1 MALVR
6 VFMGVFGG
14 MRVIS
19 TVMMVIM
26 VVVMAIASVLAV
38 INSKDESSDASKN
51 AGGIAKS
58 GIVVV
63 SACVMAMTGWV
74 IQAMGVDVGVSSEM
88 NNEMLQ

>member
-6 VFMGVFGG
+6 VFMGVFGE

-19 TVMMVIM
+19 TVM
-26 VVVMAIASVLAV
+26 VVMSVMMAIASVVAF

-63 SACVMAMTGWV
+63 STCVMAMTGWMMPR
-74 IQAMGVDVGVSSEM
+74 IGVDVGVSSEM

>member
-1 MALVR
+1 VR

-26 VVVMAIASVLAV
+26 VVMSVMMAIASVLAV
-38 INSKDESSDASKN
+38 INSKDKSSDASKN

-58 GIVVV
+58 VIVVL
-63 SACVMAMTGWV
+63 SACVMAITGWV
-74 IQAMGVDVGVSSEM
+74 IQIMDMNVSSGM